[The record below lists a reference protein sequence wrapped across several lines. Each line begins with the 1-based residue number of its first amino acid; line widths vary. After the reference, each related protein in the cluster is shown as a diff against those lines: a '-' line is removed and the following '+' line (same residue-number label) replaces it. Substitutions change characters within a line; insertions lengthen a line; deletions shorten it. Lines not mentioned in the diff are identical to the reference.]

1 MMDKTS
7 KNNLSMSPQQLHFGS
22 GSISNL
28 QNSGKSLNK
37 TQKRLHNFS
46 IPSIPSRFLT
56 PILKFDAQ
64 DKDEKSLLDV
74 GYNIY
79 DGSIE
84 SVLVS
89 KVARLTNDGS
99 NLGPGAYNVDVS
111 SKAIA
116 NSPRGAIAW

>member
-1 MMDKTS
+1 M
-7 KNNLSMSPQQLHFGS
+7 GS

-28 QNSGKSLNK
+28 NTSGKSLKKANG
-37 TQKRLHNFS
+37 RLHNFS

-99 NLGPGAYNVDVS
+99 GLGPGAYNVDSS
-111 SKAIA
+111 SKAVA
-116 NSPRGAIAW
+116 